1 MDENLNVSPHGSNTM
16 LAAADKI
23 DLVSKAKEYAIKCH
37 SETNH
42 LYDGK
47 PYETH
52 LHWVYVYGI
61 KYGNLLTERDLP
73 FALAACWTHD
83 TIEDCR
89 QTYNDVKN
97 ICGIRVAEIT
107 YAVTNEKGKNRK
119 ERANDKYYEGIRLT
133 PLATFVKICDRLA
146 NIRYSVDTNSK
157 MLSAYRNEFN
167 DFRNKLWS
175 QRYQPMFAD
184 MERLLTGSS

>member
-1 MDENLNVSPHGSNTM
+1 MDENLNVRPHGSNTM

-119 ERANDKYYEGIRLT
+119 SDRITVIEKDLEVLRQIIINEND
-133 PLATFVKICDRLA
+133 
-146 NIRYSVDTNSK
+146 
-157 MLSAYRNEFN
+157 
-167 DFRNKLWS
+167 
-175 QRYQPMFAD
+175 
-184 MERLLTGSS
+184 